1 MSLCICVIGS
11 SASWNWMTMIV
22 LKELMYLAIEKFAIA
37 LWLVQRKLA
46 TFSTNQMQNYIAHE
60 LVIRVFLHF
69 RQFPCLGCHWLFQK
83 FSVGLIGCCDY
94 FGFCYRN
101 SIEMHFIRIFWYYYL
116 PEVKSQKSKRSKRCL
131 ANIGSK
137 FLKKLWCCIG
147 GGHHKIFWFYQ
158 LSW

>member
-1 MSLCICVIGS
+1 
-11 SASWNWMTMIV
+11 MTLIV
-22 LKELMYLAIEKFAIA
+22 SRELVYLAIENFAIA
-37 LWLVQRKLA
+37 LWLVQSKLA
-46 TFSTNQMQNYIAHE
+46 IFSTNQMQNYITHE
-60 LVIRVFLHF
+60 LVIRVFLPF
-69 RQFPCLGCHWLFQK
+69 RQFACLSCHWLFQN
-83 FSVGLIGCCDY
+83 FVLVWLAVVITLV
-94 FGFCYRN
+94 FVIRN